1 MPYERSLQRLVKRKN
16 CFTEEHLNQV
26 SMNKEKRKLQM
37 ERKHKF
43 RGTKRHDVL
52 DGHVRLEKGR

>member
-1 MPYERSLQRLVKRKN
+1 
-16 CFTEEHLNQV
+16 
-26 SMNKEKRKLQM
+26 MNKEKRKLQM